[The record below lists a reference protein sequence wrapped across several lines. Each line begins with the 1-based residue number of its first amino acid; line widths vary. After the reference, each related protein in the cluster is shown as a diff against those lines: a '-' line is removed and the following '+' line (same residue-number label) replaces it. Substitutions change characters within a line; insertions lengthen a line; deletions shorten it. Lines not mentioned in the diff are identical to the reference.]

1 MPRKDDV
8 CFFKGFHENA
18 RRDIESAKRESV
30 RNDAFE
36 GDQ

>member
-8 CFFKGFHENA
+8 CFFKGFHENG
-18 RRDIESAKRESV
+18 DIKRAKRESA